1 MQDCRDKS
9 MSIRR
14 NFRGDLSIR
23 TAVLVSSVSDCPLL
37 HGFMAV

>member
-23 TAVLVSSVSDCPLL
+23 TAVLVSSVRALL
-37 HGFMAV
+37 HGFMSV